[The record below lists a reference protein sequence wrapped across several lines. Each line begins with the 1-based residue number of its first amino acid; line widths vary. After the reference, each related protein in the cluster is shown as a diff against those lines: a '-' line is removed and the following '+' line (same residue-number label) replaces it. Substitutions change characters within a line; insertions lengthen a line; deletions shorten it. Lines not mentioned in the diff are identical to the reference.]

1 MTIMTKNDSSDESKK
16 DSKPNLLRRRL
27 IQVFGGLGIVSFLGA
42 LLAPLKD
49 LGIAVAGSGESISGQ
64 ELLLASEYSPDGE
77 TTYEKGATVTEEI
90 LAEPDSALVY
100 PSQHEGE
107 TKFVIRLHKL
117 PADEI
122 GPPTIEDMT
131 ADGHVAYSAVCT
143 HLGCEVDWKV
153 EQPTATGK
161 PTDYCNCHGS
171 QFDPY
176 QGAEVVHAP
185 ANRPLPQIG
194 IERSDDGKITLTSN
208 FEERVGP

>member
-1 MTIMTKNDSSDESKK
+1 MTQKETTDESKES
-16 DSKPNLLRRRL
+16 SKPNLLRRRL
-27 IQVFGGLGIVSFLGA
+27 IQVFGGLGIVSFVAA

-49 LGIAVAGSGESISGQ
+49 LGIAVTGSSGSVTGQ

-77 TTYEKGATVTEEI
+77 TTYEKGATVTDEM
-90 LAEPDSALVY
+90 LSEPDSALVY
-100 PSQHEGE
+100 PSEHVDE
-107 TKFVIRLHKL
+107 TDFIIRLHKL
-117 PADEI
+117 PPDEI
-122 GPPTIEDMT
+122 GPPTIDDMT
-131 ADGHVAYSAVCT
+131 ANGHVAYSGVCT
-143 HLGCEVDWKV
+143 HLGCEVDWKE

-176 QGAEVVHAP
+176 AGAEVVHAP

-194 IERSDDGKITLTSN
+194 IEHSEEGKITLTSN